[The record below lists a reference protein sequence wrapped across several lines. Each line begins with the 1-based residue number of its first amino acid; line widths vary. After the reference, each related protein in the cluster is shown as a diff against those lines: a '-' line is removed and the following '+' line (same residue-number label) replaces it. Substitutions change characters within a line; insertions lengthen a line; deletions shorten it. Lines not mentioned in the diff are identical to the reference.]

1 MTMQSLKSWNE
12 NTFANYS
19 EFTFTLSKS
28 MRYNAY
34 FHPTD

>member
-1 MTMQSLKSWNE
+1 MQSLKSRNE
-12 NTFANYS
+12 NTFGNYS
-19 EFTFTLSKS
+19 DFTFALCKS